1 MKEYAIVD
9 FLKALSDDDLE
20 KEILQ
25 LIAEDLTDEALLVKL
40 LEKMEKKDVNL

>member
-1 MKEYAIVD
+1 MKEYTIVD

-20 KEILQ
+20 KELLQ
-25 LIAEDLTDEALLVKL
+25 LIAEGLADEALLVKL